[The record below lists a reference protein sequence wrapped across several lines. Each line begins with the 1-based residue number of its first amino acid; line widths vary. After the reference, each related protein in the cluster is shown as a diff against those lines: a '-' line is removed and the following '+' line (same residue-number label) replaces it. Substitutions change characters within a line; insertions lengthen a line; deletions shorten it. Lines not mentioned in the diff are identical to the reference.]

1 MVISH
6 PDCGTQ
12 RRILLKSKRDRVL
25 ARHRRCFWLRM
36 TPVSSRASNCSL
48 TAAEPRSNRKEDIMT
63 SRRKFLS
70 NAFGIAFV
78 SATTWPIRA
87 DQARSTRGQSNSGRS
102 KAGRTA
108 QKTSLRWDVFLAP
121 SIPAITS
128 DLPPGE
134 KQRPWPPIS
143 STLISGERDA
153 VLVDTPITVEQA
165 RALANWVAAS
175 GKNLTTIYATHG
187 HGDHFFGTSTVLE
200 RFPGARFVARSDVI
214 KIMRQQASSESL
226 ATFWNPRFPG
236 QISSHLAIAEEL
248 SGNVINLEG
257 HDLVSVPLGFTDTAN
272 TTCLH
277 VPSIGLIVAGDAAYN
292 GVHLHLSESP
302 DQQKRQEWIAALD
315 KMESLKPRA
324 VIAGHKRVGNVDS
337 PKILGETRRY
347 IRDFE
352 RLAMQTTT
360 ARDLYDQMLKLY
372 PEWGNRGALWSS
384 VRAIKT

>member
-1 MVISH
+1 MGRKSAFTAKVMLQKRSVDMRLEKADSST
-6 PDCGTQ
+6 PKSLRTTQ
-12 RRILLKSKRDRVL
+12 KI
-25 ARHRRCFWLRM
+25 
-36 TPVSSRASNCSL
+36 
-48 TAAEPRSNRKEDIMT
+48 
-63 SRRKFLS
+63 
-70 NAFGIAFV
+70 
-78 SATTWPIRA
+78 
-87 DQARSTRGQSNSGRS
+87 
-102 KAGRTA
+102 
-108 QKTSLRWDVFLAP
+108 SLRWDVFLAP

-165 RALANWVAAS
+165 CALANWVVAR

-187 HGDHFFGTSTVLE
+187 HGDHFFGASTVLA
-200 RFPGARFVARSDVI
+200 RFPGARFVARPEVI
-214 KIMRQQASSESL
+214 EIMCQQASPESL

-236 QISSHLAIAEEL
+236 QISSQLAIAEEL
-248 SGNVINLEG
+248 TENVINLEG
-257 HDLVSVPLGFTDTAN
+257 QDLVSMPLGFTDTAS

-337 PKILGETRRY
+337 PTILGETRRY

-360 ARDLYDQMLKLY
+360 PRELSDQMLELY
-372 PEWGNRGALWSS
+372 SDWGNPGALWTS
-384 VRAIKT
+384 VRAVKP

>member
-1 MVISH
+1 
-6 PDCGTQ
+6 
-12 RRILLKSKRDRVL
+12 
-25 ARHRRCFWLRM
+25 
-36 TPVSSRASNCSL
+36 
-48 TAAEPRSNRKEDIMT
+48 MT
-63 SRRKFLS
+63 SRREFLS
-70 NAFGIAFV
+70 NAFGIALA
-78 SATTWPIRA
+78 SAMTWPTRT
-87 DQARSTRGQSNSGRS
+87 DQARSMHGQSDSGNSNTIQTV
-102 KAGRTA
+102 A
-108 QKTSLRWDVFLAP
+108 LRWDVFLAP

-165 RALANWVAAS
+165 RALSDWIAAS
-175 GKNLTTIYATHG
+175 GKNLTMIYATHG

-200 RFPGARFVARSDVI
+200 RFPRARFVARPDVI
-214 KIMRQQASSESL
+214 KVMRQQVSPESL

-248 SGNVINLEG
+248 TGSVINLEG

-277 VPSIGLIVAGDAAYN
+277 VPSIGLVVAGDAAYN

-302 DQQKRQEWIAALD
+302 DQQKREEWIAALD
-315 KMESLKPRA
+315 KMESLRPRA
-324 VIAGHKRVGNVDS
+324 VIAGHKRAGNDDS
-337 PKILGETRRY
+337 PKILGETRKY

-360 ARDLYDQMLKLY
+360 AQELYDQMLKLY
-372 PEWGNRGALWSS
+372 PDWGNRGALWSS
-384 VRAIKT
+384 VRAVKA

>member
-1 MVISH
+1 MRSE
-6 PDCGTQ
+6 
-12 RRILLKSKRDRVL
+12 
-25 ARHRRCFWLRM
+25 
-36 TPVSSRASNCSL
+36 N
-48 TAAEPRSNRKEDIMT
+48 AAMT
-63 SRRKFLS
+63 SRREFLWS
-70 NAFGIAFV
+70 ALGIALV
-78 SATTWPIRA
+78 SATTRPIRA
-87 DQARSTRGQSNSGRS
+87 DQARSMHRQSDSNTANSGR
-102 KAGRTA
+102 TT
-108 QKTSLRWDVFLAP
+108 QKTSLSWDVFLAS

-128 DLPPGE
+128 DLAPGE
-134 KQRPWPPIS
+134 KERPWPPIS

-165 RALANWVAAS
+165 RALANWIAAK

-200 RFPGARFVARSDVI
+200 QFPGARFVARADVI
-214 KIMRQQASSESL
+214 KVMRQQASPEFL

-248 SGNVINLEG
+248 TGNAIDLEG
-257 HDLVSVPLGFTDTAN
+257 QDLVSVPLGFTDTAS
-272 TTCLH
+272 TTCLY
-277 VPSIGLIVAGDAAYN
+277 VPSIDLIVAGDAAYN
-292 GVHLHLSESP
+292 GDHLHLSESP

-324 VIAGHKRVGNVDS
+324 VIAGHKRVGNDDS

-347 IRDFE
+347 IGDFE

-360 ARDLYDQMLKLY
+360 ARDLYGEMLKLY
-372 PEWGNRGALWSS
+372 PDWINRGALWSS

>member
-1 MVISH
+1 
-6 PDCGTQ
+6 
-12 RRILLKSKRDRVL
+12 
-25 ARHRRCFWLRM
+25 
-36 TPVSSRASNCSL
+36 
-48 TAAEPRSNRKEDIMT
+48 MT
-63 SRRKFLS
+63 SRREFLS
-70 NAFGIAFV
+70 NAFGIALV
-78 SATTWPIRA
+78 SATNRPIRA
-87 DQARSTRGQSNSGRS
+87 DQARSTQEQSNTSES
-102 KAGRTA
+102 KTGRTT
-108 QKTSLRWDVFLAP
+108 QKTVLGWDVFLAP

-165 RALANWVAAS
+165 RALANWVAAR

-200 RFPGARFVARSDVI
+200 QFPGARFVALPEVI
-214 KIMRQQASSESL
+214 KIMREQASAESL

-236 QISSHLAIAEEL
+236 QISSQLAIAEEL
-248 SGNVINLEG
+248 TGNVINLEG
-257 HDLVSVPLGFTDTAN
+257 QDLVSVPLGFTDTAS

-360 ARDLYDQMLKLY
+360 PRELYDQMLKLY
-372 PEWGNRGALWSS
+372 PDWGNPGALWTS
-384 VRAIKT
+384 VRAVKP

>member
-1 MVISH
+1 M
-6 PDCGTQ
+6 
-12 RRILLKSKRDRVL
+12 
-25 ARHRRCFWLRM
+25 M
-36 TPVSSRASNCSL
+36 SSRREILADAL
-48 TAAEPRSNRKEDIMT
+48 GT
-63 SRRKFLS
+63 
-70 NAFGIAFV
+70 AFV
-78 SATTWPIRA
+78 MGLPSPIGA
-87 DQARSTRGQSNSGRS
+87 DESRSRQGQSNTSTS
-102 KAGRTA
+102 KARRTTE
-108 QKTSLRWDVFLAP
+108 KISLTWDVFLAP

-165 RALANWVAAS
+165 RALANWVAAR

-187 HGDHFFGTSTVLE
+187 HGDHFFGASTVLE
-200 RFPGARFVARSDVI
+200 RFPGARFVARPEVI
-214 KIMRQQASSESL
+214 EIMRQQASPESL
-226 ATFWNPRFPG
+226 ATYWNPRFPG
-236 QISSHLAIAEEL
+236 QISSQLAIAEEL
-248 SGNVINLEG
+248 TGNIINLEG
-257 HDLVSVPLGFTDTAN
+257 QDLVSVPLGFTDTAG

-277 VPSIGLIVAGDAAYN
+277 VPSIGLVVAGDAAYN

-337 PKILGETRRY
+337 PKILGETRKY

-360 ARDLYDQMLKLY
+360 ARELYDQMLKLY
-372 PEWGNRGALWSS
+372 PDWGNPGALWTS
-384 VRAIKT
+384 VRAVKP

>member
-1 MVISH
+1 V
-6 PDCGTQ
+6 
-12 RRILLKSKRDRVL
+12 
-25 ARHRRCFWLRM
+25 
-36 TPVSSRASNCSL
+36 
-48 TAAEPRSNRKEDIMT
+48 T
-63 SRRKFLS
+63 SRREFLS
-70 NAFGIAFV
+70 NAFGIVLV
-78 SATTWPIRA
+78 SATNWPIRA
-87 DQARSTRGQSNSGRS
+87 DLARSTQEQSNTSTS
-102 KAGRTA
+102 KTGRTT
-108 QKTSLRWDVFLAP
+108 QKTVLGWDVFLAP

-165 RALANWVAAS
+165 RALANWVVAS

-200 RFPGARFVARSDVI
+200 RFPGARFVARPDVI
-214 KIMRQQASSESL
+214 KVMRQQASPESI

-248 SGNVINLEG
+248 TGKVINLEG

-277 VPSIGLIVAGDAAYN
+277 APSIGLVVAGDAAYN

-302 DQQKRQEWIAALD
+302 DHQKREEWIAALD

-324 VIAGHKRVGNVDS
+324 VIAGHKRVGNDDS
-337 PKILGETRRY
+337 PKILGETRSY

-360 ARDLYDQMLKLY
+360 AQELYDQMLKLY
-372 PEWGNRGALWSS
+372 PHWGNRGALWSS
-384 VRAIKT
+384 VRAIRT

>member
-1 MVISH
+1 MPNSVRTT
-6 PDCGTQ
+6 DNT
-12 RRILLKSKRDRVL
+12 
-25 ARHRRCFWLRM
+25 
-36 TPVSSRASNCSL
+36 SL
-48 TAAEPRSNRKEDIMT
+48 T
-63 SRRKFLS
+63 
-70 NAFGIAFV
+70 
-78 SATTWPIRA
+78 
-87 DQARSTRGQSNSGRS
+87 
-102 KAGRTA
+102 
-108 QKTSLRWDVFLAP
+108 WDLFLAP

-128 DLPPGE
+128 DVPPGE
-134 KQRPWPPIS
+134 TERPWPPIS

-165 RALANWVAAS
+165 RALANWIGAS

-200 RFPGARFVARSDVI
+200 RFPGARFVARPEVI
-214 KIMRQQASSESL
+214 KIMRQQASPESL

-248 SGNVINLEG
+248 AGNVINLEG
-257 HDLVSVPLGFTDTAN
+257 HDLVSVPLGFTDTAG

-292 GVHLHLSESP
+292 GDHLHLSESP
-302 DQQKRQEWIAALD
+302 DRQKRHEWIAALD

-324 VIAGHKRVGNVDS
+324 VIAGHKRVGNEDS
-337 PKILGETRRY
+337 PQIIGETRKY

-352 RLAMQTTT
+352 RLAMQT
-360 ARDLYDQMLKLY
+360 AIALELYDQMVKYY
-372 PEWGNRGALWSS
+372 PDWGNRGALWSS